1 VGAQA
6 SRTGGGDDCEL
17 RHVSFAYA
25 GTPLITPGGQV
36 LGTICAIDHEPRH
49 WTSEQVDIL
58 SNLAGSVLSEI
69 QLHAAQRNQGQPV
82 RGRGGTSL
90 PPAALGPASGWG

>member
-1 VGAQA
+1 
-6 SRTGGGDDCEL
+6 
-17 RHVSFAYA
+17 VSFAYA

-69 QLHAAQRNQGQPV
+69 QLHAAQRNQG
-82 RGRGGTSL
+82 
-90 PPAALGPASGWG
+90 